1 MRALLQRVTEA
12 RVSVDGKVVGQIDHG
27 LLVLLAVQPGDT
39 EAIADKMVH
48 KITNY
53 RVFSDAEGKMNRSV
67 CDVNG
72 GVLWVSQFT
81 LAADTQKGLRPSF
94 TSAAAP
100 DVARALF
107 DYTVAKASQLPI
119 VNQTGCF
126 GAYMQVSL
134 VNDGP
139 VTFMLEMPAD

>member
-1 MRALLQRVTEA
+1 MRALIQRVTEA
-12 RVSVDGKVVGQIDHG
+12 KVTVAGEIVGQIDLG
-27 LLVLLAVQPGDT
+27 LIVLLAVQPGDT
-39 EAIADKMVH
+39 EAIAEKMVH
-48 KITNY
+48 KITHY
-53 RVFSDAEGKMNRSV
+53 RIFSDDEGKMNRSV

-100 DVARALF
+100 EFARQLF
-107 DYTVAKASQLPI
+107 DYTVAKARELPI
-119 VNQTGCF
+119 VNQTGQF

-139 VTFMLEMPAD
+139 VTFMLEM

>member
-1 MRALLQRVTEA
+1 MRALIQRVTEA
-12 RVSVDGKVVGQIDHG
+12 RVTVDGDIVGQIDSG

-39 EAIADKMVH
+39 EAIAEKMVH
-48 KITNY
+48 KITHY
-53 RVFSDAEGKMNRSV
+53 RVFSDDEGKMNRSV

-100 DVARALF
+100 DFARQLFDFTVARARE
-107 DYTVAKASQLPI
+107 LPI
-119 VNQTGCF
+119 RNETGRF
-126 GAYMQVSL
+126 GAHMQVSL

-139 VTFMLEMPAD
+139 VTFMLEM

>member
-1 MRALLQRVTEA
+1 MRALIQRVTEA
-12 RVSVDGKVVGQIDHG
+12 RVSVAGEIVGQIESG
-27 LLVLLAVQPGDT
+27 ILVLLAVQPGDT

-48 KITNY
+48 KITHY
-53 RVFSDAEGKMNRSV
+53 RIFSDDEGKMNRSV

-81 LAADTQKGLRPSF
+81 LAADTQKGMRPSF

-100 DVARALF
+100 DFARQLF
-107 DYTVAKASQLPI
+107 DYTVGKARELPI
-119 VNQTGCF
+119 VNQTGQF

-139 VTFMLEMPAD
+139 VTFMLEMQ

>member
-1 MRALLQRVTEA
+1 MRALIQRVTEA
-12 RVSVDGKVVGQIDHG
+12 RVTVDGDIVGQIDSG

-39 EAIADKMVH
+39 EAIAEKMVH
-48 KITNY
+48 KITHY
-53 RVFSDAEGKMNRSV
+53 RVFSDDEGKMNRSV

-100 DVARALF
+100 DFARQLFDFTVARARE
-107 DYTVAKASQLPI
+107 LPI
-119 VNQTGCF
+119 RNQTGRF
-126 GAYMQVSL
+126 GAHMQVSL

-139 VTFMLEMPAD
+139 VTFMLEM

>member
-1 MRALLQRVTEA
+1 MRALIQRVSEA
-12 RVSVDGKVVGQIDHG
+12 RVSVAGEIVGQIDLG

-39 EAIADKMVH
+39 RAIAEKMVH
-48 KITNY
+48 KITHY
-53 RVFSDAEGKMNRSV
+53 RVFSDDEGKMNRSV
-67 CDVNG
+67 CDVSG

-100 DVARALF
+100 DFARQLF
-107 DYTVAKASQLPI
+107 DYTVAKARELPI
-119 VNQTGCF
+119 VNQTGRF
-126 GAYMQVSL
+126 GAHMQVAL

-139 VTFMLEMPAD
+139 VTFLLEM

>member
-1 MRALLQRVTEA
+1 MRALIQRVTEA
-12 RVSVDGKVVGQIDHG
+12 RVSVAGEVIGEIDLG

-39 EAIADKMVH
+39 EVVADKMVQ

-53 RVFSDAEGKMNRSV
+53 RVFSDDEGKMNRSV
-67 CDVNG
+67 LDAGG

-100 DVARALF
+100 DVARQLF
-107 DYTVAKASQLPI
+107 DYTVARARELPI
-119 VNQTGCF
+119 KTATGQF

-139 VTFMLEMPAD
+139 VTFLLEMQV

>member
-1 MRALLQRVTEA
+1 MRALIQRVTEA
-12 RVSVDGKVVGQIDHG
+12 RVSVAGEIVGQIDLG

-39 EAIADKMVH
+39 EAIAEKMVH

-53 RVFSDAEGKMNRSV
+53 RVFSDDEGKMNRSV

-100 DVARALF
+100 DFARHLF
-107 DYTVAKASQLPI
+107 DFTVAKARELPL
-119 VNQTGCF
+119 VNQTGRF

-134 VNDGP
+134 TNDGP
-139 VTFMLEMPAD
+139 VTFMLEL

>member
-12 RVSVDGKVVGQIDHG
+12 RVSVDGEVVGQIDHG

-48 KITNY
+48 KITSY

-67 CDVNG
+67 CDVSG

-100 DVARALF
+100 DVARQLF

-119 VNQTGCF
+119 VNQTGRF

-139 VTFMLEMPAD
+139 VTFLLEMSGD